1 MTSFSNI
8 DKIKI
13 IKIFKLIY
21 CSLQKIS
28 VENCCFTTR
37 YLSIKKIAG
46 RVMNEMQF
54 AIVYYKD
61 SAESKSD
68 DKIEVRSRL
77 FTRY

>member
-1 MTSFSNI
+1 
-8 DKIKI
+8 
-13 IKIFKLIY
+13 
-21 CSLQKIS
+21 
-28 VENCCFTTR
+28 
-37 YLSIKKIAG
+37 
-46 RVMNEMQF
+46 MNEMQF